1 MSKIK
6 ITFQPSGK
14 SVLIPKGI
22 SIKDAAKIVD
32 IIIDSPCG
40 GIGKCGKCKVKVI
53 KGTTKPSSFEKK
65 CISNKDIKNG
75 IRLACQTKVSEEMI
89 VTIPDKLDVDLKKML
104 LSEVKSVKSQKYSD
118 KFGVA
123 IDIGTTTIVGIL
135 VDLTTND
142 TISVAAKDNPQYEH
156 GADVISRINYSINN
170 QNGTK
175 KLQNYIVTAI
185 NSIIKRFVKNTG
197 IHSGQ
202 IRKMTIAGNTTMQHL
217 FMGINPEKLAI
228 APYKPTVKGL
238 YDSVNSFEI
247 GIDIDKNAEIY
258 IIPNISG
265 WIGGDTLSMIFAL
278 GFDKSDK
285 IKLAIDIGTNGE
297 IVLGSKERI
306 LVTSTA
312 AGPCFEGVNISCGM
326 RASKG
331 AIESVYF
338 TDEGVYCNVIGN
350 VTAKGLCGSGMID
363 AMAEL
368 LKYKII
374 DDTGRFR
381 NYKELKKELSP
392 VLLDS
397 VIEDNKRIK
406 FLVYKNSAHNI
417 FITQQDIREFQ
428 LAKAAICAGIK
439 LLVNELGITVED
451 IDEVLLA
458 GTFGNYID
466 KSNAQKVGLIPSVSL
481 EKVKYVGN
489 AACDGARL
497 ALVSQ
502 KVRNEMEENIK
513 TIEHIN
519 LISQKDFQKT
529 FVGAIYFPNK

>member
-529 FVGAIYFPNK
+529 FVGAMNFPRI

>member
-40 GIGKCGKCKVKVI
+40 GIGKCGKCKVRVI

-65 CISNKDIKNG
+65 CISNEDIKNG

-89 VTIPDKLDVDLKKML
+89 VNIPDKLDVDLKKML

-123 IDIGTTTIVGIL
+123 IDIGTTTIVGVL

>member
-89 VTIPDKLDVDLKKML
+89 MTIPDKLDVDLKKML

>member
-65 CISNKDIKNG
+65 CISNEDIKNG

-529 FVGAIYFPNK
+529 FVGAMNFPRI